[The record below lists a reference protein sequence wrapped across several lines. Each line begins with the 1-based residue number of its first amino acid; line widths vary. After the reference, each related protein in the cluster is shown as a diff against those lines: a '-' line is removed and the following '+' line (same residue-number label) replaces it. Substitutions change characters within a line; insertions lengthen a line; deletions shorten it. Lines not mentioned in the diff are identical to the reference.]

1 MIIRNLPKKK
11 EKVVGT
17 WFYILYNCDTEV
29 WYFGQTK
36 ESRKDKRH
44 TDRDY
49 TKVIGEWEL
58 EGYKY
63 KTHWIGIEQTG
74 HHLDKKIH
82 RPLRLISGMK
92 HNFLHWC
99 SQRSRSYSWLA

>member
-1 MIIRNLPKKK
+1 MIIRILPEKK

-17 WFYILYNCDTEV
+17 WFYILYNCDTKV

-44 TDRDY
+44 TDPDY
-49 TKVIGEWEL
+49 TKVIGEWKL
-58 EGYKY
+58 QGYKY
-63 KTHWIGIEQTG
+63 KTHWIGIDQRG

-82 RPLRLISGMK
+82 DSASNIEKSIERNAADRPI
-92 HNFLHWC
+92 
-99 SQRSRSYSWLA
+99 RSSIFP